1 MAWSWSGGV
10 GVGGEGHDTESMRC
24 WASDKTSLCL
34 PTWASSL
41 GKQKQGRTILPVH
54 GGIVMVSVLQTMS
67 SVIYS
72 IFLLR
77 KGFPWPAPCQVV
89 WRKDELPG
97 LTRAASAGC
106 KDTTAG
112 LVSAGLPV
120 PWPQPA
126 FPHQDRDHYAIQ
138 SPPFPHP
145 GQQAL
150 PALPEMSWAPGH
162 RSALHSL
169 GVRVW
174 ARSLTKPRV
183 YTSFWEQGSLCHSS
197 RGTRVR
203 QACASKNNWRP
214 S

>member
-1 MAWSWSGGV
+1 MGLGNHFCVSEVSSFFPFASFVFSSPHLFFDDPTRITASCHLAWPGPGPAGGR
-10 GVGGEGHDTESMRC
+10 GGGGHDTESMRC

-138 SPPFPHP
+138 SPQFPHP

-150 PALPEMSWAPGH
+150 PALPEMS
-162 RSALHSL
+162 
-169 GVRVW
+169 
-174 ARSLTKPRV
+174 
-183 YTSFWEQGSLCHSS
+183 
-197 RGTRVR
+197 
-203 QACASKNNWRP
+203 
-214 S
+214 